1 MGRNRTCD
9 AGIFSPSLYQLSYRG
24 INTRH
29 RVFSLQL
36 LNKNSCWYLLCVEGG
51 GREPPLKRLLLHSR
65 RNCPPYNKALF
76 FIDQRRIAP
85 PRSSACG
92 VAVYAFNKIHSYS
105 YGEFHSTTSC
115 PESKRSLAE
124 LMRAVWLSAS
134 FFKTGWMLRTMLT
147 TVTNAGWRGDILK
160 TPFQCFTSEKGEPL
174 HRHS

>member
-1 MGRNRTCD
+1 M
-9 AGIFSPSLYQLSYRG
+9 
-24 INTRH
+24 
-29 RVFSLQL
+29 
-36 LNKNSCWYLLCVEGG
+36 EGG
-51 GREPPLKRLLLHSR
+51 GCEPPLKRLLLHSR

-85 PRSSACG
+85 PRSSAYG
-92 VAVYAFNKIHSYS
+92 FAVCAFYKMHLNSH
-105 YGEFHSTTSC
+105 GEFHSTTSC

>member
-1 MGRNRTCD
+1 MGRSRTCD

-24 INTRH
+24 IIQGTVYFRSNCLIKIAVGAFNVWRAEVVNLPS
-29 RVFSLQL
+29 RD
-36 LNKNSCWYLLCVEGG
+36 
-51 GREPPLKRLLLHSR
+51 LLLHSR
-65 RNCPPYNKALF
+65 RNCPPYKKAHF

-85 PRSSACG
+85 PRSSAYG
-92 VAVYAFNKIHSYS
+92 FAVCAFYKMHLNS
-105 YGEFHSTTSC
+105 YGEFHSMTSC

-124 LMRAVWLSAS
+124 PMRAVWLSAS
-134 FFKTGWMLRTMLT
+134 FLKTGWMLRTMLT